1 MFKENI
7 MPKTILV
14 VDDEVDMLFLLKTII
29 EDNTDYIV
37 ETTNSPVEAVALMEK
52 QEIDLVVTDL
62 KMPVM
67 DGMDLFEAFN
77 KFKPDV
83 PVIII
88 TAYGSQATANEAL
101 KKGVADFITKPFRK
115 DSILFTIKRVLE
127 LVQIRKENME
137 LKMKL
142 EKKEN

>member
-1 MFKENI
+1 MLKENI

-37 ETTNSPVEAVALMEK
+37 ETTNSPVEAVALMEE

-77 KFKPDV
+77 KFKPNV

-127 LVQIRKENME
+127 LVQIRKENVE

>member
-1 MFKENI
+1 MLKENI

-37 ETTNSPVEAVALMEK
+37 ETTNSPVEAVALMEER
-52 QEIDLVVTDL
+52 EIDLVVTDL

-77 KFKPDV
+77 KFKPNV

-127 LVQIRKENME
+127 LVQIRKENVE